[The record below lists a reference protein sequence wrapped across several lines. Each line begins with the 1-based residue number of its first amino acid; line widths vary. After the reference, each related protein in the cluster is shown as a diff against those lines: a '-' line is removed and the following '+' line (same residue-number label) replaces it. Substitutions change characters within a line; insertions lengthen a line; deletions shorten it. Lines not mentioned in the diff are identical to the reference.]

1 MEILALPLELRRKVP
16 KQIKETNEKS
26 RDLAKVVVLL
36 ERCINFGSENNEK
49 ARNA

>member
-1 MEILALPLELRRKVP
+1 MKILALPLELRRKVP
-16 KQIKETNEKS
+16 KQNKKKS

-36 ERCINFGSENNEK
+36 ERCLNFGSKNYEK